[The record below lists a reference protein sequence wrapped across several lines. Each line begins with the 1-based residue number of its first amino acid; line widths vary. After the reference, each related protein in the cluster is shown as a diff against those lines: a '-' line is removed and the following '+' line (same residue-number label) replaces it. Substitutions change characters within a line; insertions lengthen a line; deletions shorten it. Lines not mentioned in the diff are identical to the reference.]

1 MPVEIWFAYNNGEE
15 TLQLPV
21 NPSELKVSAGSAN
34 ETASVQRLGQI
45 TVMQDPVLRTYELSS
60 HFPKHY
66 GPYCAYK
73 DIPSP
78 RRCIDRLETWK
89 NSGHPVQFIVIT
101 PEKDKELTVPV
112 TIESLSY
119 REIAGDVGSLY
130 YELSLREYKYVKPRV
145 VETKQENGRT
155 VAEVSGKGQRPSQ
168 AVRPKTVTVKP
179 GDTLWAIER
188 RVGVPYAKIAA
199 ANGIAPPYTIRP
211 DQVLVIP

>member
-21 NPSELKVSAGSAN
+21 NPSELKTSAGSAN

-45 TVMQDPVLRTYELSS
+45 TVIQDPVLRTYELSS

-78 RRCIDRLETWK
+78 RKSIDRLETWK

-112 TIESLSY
+112 TIESLAY

-168 AVRPKTVTVKP
+168 AVKPKTVTVKP

-211 DQVLVIP
+211 NQVLVIP